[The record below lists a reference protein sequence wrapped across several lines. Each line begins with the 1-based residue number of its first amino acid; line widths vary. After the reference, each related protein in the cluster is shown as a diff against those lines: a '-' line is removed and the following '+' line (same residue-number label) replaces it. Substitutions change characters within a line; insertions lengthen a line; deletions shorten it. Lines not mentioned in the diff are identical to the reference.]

1 MSIFC
6 SILHKL
12 YDLEIP
18 LPENQDYF
26 SYYRMT
32 QQTIPNKQTYDL
44 YQFIVNFYIK
54 TNHFTKS
61 KKQIQSIKW
70 KHLKD
75 NLDNIFF
82 PKKRKDNLLEAFS
95 KTQKIMFALS
105 KFVHIYKMKK
115 TVIKIQTDLMLNE
128 IDVRKKNVFLLL
140 QDGIKYAFVISDL
153 THVIDSSLSH
163 CCYFFA
169 EPQEIKNPYNNIP
182 FNKTILYNLYFFIRT
197 NLFTMPIL
205 FELFFQCDF
214 DLHTF
219 KINNEHSI
227 REVFIKNYVSYSH
240 HYDLYPHIT
249 SMINKYYIDI
259 DPDFPKETLV
269 NIMRPYLHLYFLGK
283 YLIFGCEKKY
293 IVTRLLRKKLLQ
305 FSKYNPDF
313 GKKIITPYPIFD
325 SSIHPFLFEA
335 LKYTYVVTF
344 NTDHITFNDDTVP
357 ISEIEINYE
366 DNYDS
371 MEDD

>member
-18 LPENQDYF
+18 LPETEDYF
-26 SYYRMT
+26 LYYQAMQKNILNT
-32 QQTIPNKQTYDL
+32 QTYYL
-44 YQFIVNFYIK
+44 YQFIINFYIK
-54 TNHFTKS
+54 TNHFTKT
-61 KKQIQSIKW
+61 KKKIRAIKW
-70 KHLKD
+70 KHLKE

-82 PKKRKDNLLEAFS
+82 SKKEKDNLLDAFS
-95 KTQKIMFALS
+95 KTQKKMFALS

-115 TVIKIQTDLMLNE
+115 IPIKIQTDLMLNE
-128 IDVRKKNVFLLL
+128 IDLQRKNVFVLL
-140 QDGIKYAFVISDL
+140 QDGIKYAFVINDL
-153 THVIDSSLSH
+153 IHIINTSLSH
-163 CCYFFA
+163 FCYFFA
-169 EPQEIKNPYNNIP
+169 EPHKIKNPYNNIS
-182 FNKTILYNLYFFIRT
+182 FNKAVLYNLYFFIRT
-197 NLFTMPIL
+197 NLFTMPML
-205 FELFFQCDF
+205 FELFFQCNF
-214 DLHTF
+214 DLQIF

-240 HYDLYPHIT
+240 HYELYYHVT
-249 SMINKYYIDI
+249 SMINNYYIDI
-259 DPDFPKETLV
+259 DQDFPRETLV

-293 IVTRLLRKKLLQ
+293 LVTRRLRKKLLQ

-325 SSIHPFLFEA
+325 SSIHPFLFQA

-344 NTDHITFNDDTVP
+344 NTDHLSFHDDTIA
-357 ISEIEINYE
+357 ISDFELNYE
-366 DNYDS
+366 DDYDS
-371 MEDD
+371 MEDN